1 MYEPSEHPFNA
12 FVVKDA
18 TTIKEEYGIDLNA
31 DIDTDMDM
39 DIDLDL
45 DLGMG
50 SDAEAPATVIADNE
64 VSTQDEVD
72 PTDIDDVV
80 LEYKNMEYPC
90 NTHTLKRG
98 SKVFNNLL
106 QDYEASQSQV
116 NCQQPEVVSVSTFSE
131 CESPEVFYATLEV
144 CYSGAWTRENAWE
157 LHMSYLSCVKI
168 WLIGHHFGIDA
179 MKDIAT
185 AKAASVTETL
195 TQRFIV
201 LSEGQERIDE
211 RAHLASLIRAVK
223 LANRHEWHAAL
234 WKMLYDAGEAVAP
247 KLVRHTVFQSYV
259 KTPEGEEYA
268 RAIRATEQVKPKVT
282 PKAEMGR
289 GRNNGGVTK
298 KRPFR
303 GNRHGRKSFGPN
315 PHVLQWH

>member
-18 TTIKEEYGIDLNA
+18 ATIMDEYGIDPNDHI
-31 DIDTDMDM
+31 DIDIDM
-39 DIDLDL
+39 DLDL
-45 DLGMG
+45 DLGTDG
-50 SDAEAPATVIADNE
+50 DAEATATAIVDDEA
-64 VSTQDEVD
+64 SAQDEVD

-80 LEYKNMEYPC
+80 LEYKKMEYPC
-90 NTHTLKRG
+90 NTHTLMRG
-98 SKVFNNLL
+98 SKVFSNLL

-116 NCQQPEVVSVSTFSE
+116 NCPQPEVISVSTFSE
-131 CESPEVFYATLEV
+131 CDSPEVFYATLEV
-144 CYSGAWTRENAWE
+144 CYSGVWTRENAWE

-179 MKDIAT
+179 MKDIAA
-185 AKAASVTETL
+185 AKAASVTEQL
-195 TQRFIV
+195 TQHFIA
-201 LSEGQERIDE
+201 LPESQERVDE

-247 KLVRHTVFQSYV
+247 KLVRHTGFQSYV

-268 RAIRATEQVKPKVT
+268 RAIRATANKVEPT
-282 PKAEMGR
+282 IEMGR
-289 GRNNGGVTK
+289 GRNNGGVMK
-298 KRPFR
+298 KRSFR
-303 GNRHGRKSFGPN
+303 GNRHGRKSSRPN
-315 PHVLQWH
+315 PNPNRLQWH